1 MKTTFKKLGYCFSVE
16 SAMIENATFPYEA
29 ALSKTNVM
37 TNRMEG
43 TDGSSAKNRIL
54 PLDKFFFFLKIP
66 FHFGNIL
73 QIVDLMYRLPKPP

>member
-43 TDGSSAKNRIL
+43 TDGSSAKKQSFT
-54 PLDKFFFFLKIP
+54 P
-66 FHFGNIL
+66 
-73 QIVDLMYRLPKPP
+73 

>member
-54 PLDKFFFFLKIP
+54 PLDKFFFFFENSFSLWQYLT
-66 FHFGNIL
+66 NS
-73 QIVDLMYRLPKPP
+73 